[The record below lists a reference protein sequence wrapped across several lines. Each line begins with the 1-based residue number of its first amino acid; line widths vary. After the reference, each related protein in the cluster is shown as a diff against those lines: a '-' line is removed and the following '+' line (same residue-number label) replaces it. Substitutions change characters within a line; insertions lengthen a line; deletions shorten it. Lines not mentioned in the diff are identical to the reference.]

1 MLLRRVKIGTRLAFG
16 FGAIVLVMVLVSV
29 GGMALGTKSRDELG
43 RIVAATGEK
52 QRLAAEMR
60 SLVLEQSATMRN
72 IGLHADLKAMQM
84 DEDRAKRLGQMY
96 DEARARMGKLETS
109 PAEREILDALR
120 QADSELNTPLK
131 QAMAMA
137 TSFRNEDAAQVIM
150 NEIDPIIQKELF
162 ELTRLVDMQKKAS
175 ADAIQAATV
184 MGDRLAATVYVVNG
198 VVFALAFLLAWAIT
212 RSIGRP
218 LAFSVKLAQRVA
230 GGDLSADVR
239 IEGRDEATE
248 LLAALREMN
257 EGLSRIVVQIRS
269 GAEQIAVGAGQVAA
283 GNQQLSSRTE
293 EHASSLEETASTLEE
308 FTTTVRQNAERAG
321 EARDL
326 AAGASRTAEKG
337 GEIVGKVVS
346 TMQEV
351 SSSSKRISDIIGVI
365 DGISFQTNILALNA
379 AVEAA
384 RAGEQGRGFAVV
396 ASEVRSLAQR
406 SAASA
411 KEIRG
416 LIENSVGRIES
427 GARLV
432 EQAGET
438 MGELVGSVRKVAQ
451 IVAEIAAAS
460 HEQSSGIEQ
469 INKAITQ
476 MDTVVQMNASL
487 VEEATAAATSMAHQ
501 ATALARSV
509 AQFQVRGAFEGE
521 AGGEPQLA
529 AAVSTALPHEAAAEP
544 RAAAIAPREPL
555 PQRRAASAP
564 AREPALA
571 DADEWKEF

>member
-1 MLLRRVKIGTRLAFG
+1 MLLRKVKIGSRLAFG
-16 FGAIVLVMVLVSV
+16 FGVIVLVMMVISV
-29 GGMALGTKSRDELG
+29 GGTALGKKSRDELAHV
-43 RIVAATGEK
+43 VASTGQKE
-52 QRLAAEMR
+52 RLAADMR

-72 IGLHADLKAMQM
+72 IGLHSDLKAMQM

-96 DEARARMGKLETS
+96 DEARERMAKLDIS
-109 PAEREILDALR
+109 PAEREILDSLR
-120 QADSELNTPLK
+120 QLDSDLNVPEK

-150 NEIDPIIQKELF
+150 NEIDPVIQKSLF
-162 ELTRLVDMQKKAS
+162 ELTRLVDIQKKAS
-175 ADAIQAATV
+175 AEAVRASTV
-184 MGDRLAATVYVVNG
+184 MGDRLSITVYIVNAIVVG
-198 VVFALAFLLAWAIT
+198 LAVMVAWAIT

-230 GGDLSADVR
+230 GGDLSSDVR
-239 IEGRDEATE
+239 IEGRDEAAE
-248 LLAALREMN
+248 LLSALRDMN
-257 EGLSRIVVQIRS
+257 GGLSRIVLQIRT
-269 GAEQIAVGAGQVAA
+269 GAEQIAVGAGEVAA
-283 GNQQLSSRTE
+283 GNQSLSSRTE

-308 FTTTVRQNAERAG
+308 FTTTVRQNADRAG
-321 EARDL
+321 QASQL
-326 AAGASRTAEKG
+326 AASASVTAENG

-432 EQAGET
+432 EQAGHT
-438 MGELVGSVRKVAQ
+438 MEELVASVRKVAQ
-451 IVAEIAAAS
+451 IMTEIAAAS

-487 VEEATAAATSMAHQ
+487 VEEATAAATSMAVQ
-501 ATALARSV
+501 ASELAHSV
-509 AQFQVRGAFEGE
+509 AQFRVDGE
-521 AGGEPQLA
+521 AAMPGDEGDA
-529 AAVSTALPHEAAAEP
+529 REAP
-544 RAAAIAPREPL
+544 AIAPAPL
-555 PQRRAASAP
+555 
-564 AREPALA
+564 
-571 DADEWKEF
+571 

>member
-1 MLLRRVKIGTRLAFG
+1 MLLRNLKIGSRLVLG
-16 FGAIVLVMVLVSV
+16 FGLIMLVMIAVSIA
-29 GGMALGTKSRDELG
+29 GTALGKKSRDDLS
-43 RIVAATGEK
+43 VAIAQAGQKE
-52 QRLAAEMR
+52 RLAADMK
-60 SLVLEQSATMRN
+60 SLVLEQSTSMRN
-72 IGLHADLKAMQM
+72 IGLHSDLKAMQM
-84 DEDRAKRLGQMY
+84 DEDRARRLGQMY
-96 DEARARMGKLETS
+96 DEARERMARFTLS
-109 PAEREILDALR
+109 PNEREILDSLK
-120 QADSELNTPLK
+120 QLDTDLETPVK

-137 TSFRNEDAAQVIM
+137 TSFRNEDAAQVII
-150 NEIDPIIQKELF
+150 NEIDPVIQKSLF
-162 ELTRLVDMQKKAS
+162 ELGRLVDIQKKAS
-175 ADAIQAATV
+175 AEAIQTATV
-184 MGDRLAATVYVVNG
+184 TGDRLAVSVYIVNAVVL
-198 VVFALAFLLAWAIT
+198 VLAGLIAWAIT
-212 RSIGRP
+212 RSIAHP
-218 LAFSVKLAQRVA
+218 LRESVEVARRVA
-230 GGDLSADVR
+230 GGDLTTEVKSA
-239 IEGRDEATE
+239 GRDEAAQ
-248 LLAALREMN
+248 LLSALRDMN
-257 EGLSRIVVQIRS
+257 QSLSHMVVQIRG

-283 GNQQLSSRTE
+283 GNQSLSSRTE

-321 EARDL
+321 QASQL
-326 AAGASRTAEKG
+326 AATASVTAEKG

-416 LIENSVGRIES
+416 LIENSVGRIEA
-427 GARLV
+427 GAKLV
-432 EQAGET
+432 EQAGRT
-438 MGELVGSVRKVAQ
+438 MDELVGSVRRVAE
-451 IVAEIAAAS
+451 IMTEIAAAS
-460 HEQSSGIEQ
+460 HEQSSGIDQ

-501 ATALARSV
+501 ATELARSV
-509 AQFQVRGAFEGE
+509 AQFQV
-521 AGGEPQLA
+521 LDD
-529 AAVSTALPHEAAAEP
+529 V
-544 RAAAIAPREPL
+544 
-555 PQRRAASAP
+555 ASAP
-564 AREPALA
+564 AAAALPERETARPLPRNEPPKRVAASDAARTPALLGA

>member
-1 MLLRRVKIGTRLAFG
+1 MLLRKVKIGSRLAFG
-16 FGAIVLVMVLVSV
+16 FGVIVLVMIVVSV
-29 GGMALGTKSRDELG
+29 GGTALGKKSRDELA
-43 RIVAATGEK
+43 RVVSVTGMKE
-52 QRLAAEMR
+52 RLAGDMR
-60 SLVLEQSATMRN
+60 SLVLEQSATLRN
-72 IGLHADLKAMQM
+72 IGLHSELKLMQM
-84 DEDRAKRLGQMY
+84 DEDRARRLGKMY
-96 DEARARMGKLETS
+96 DEARERMAKLDIS
-109 PAEREILDALR
+109 PAEREILDGLR
-120 QADSELNTPLK
+120 QLDSDLDTPLK

-137 TSFRNEDAAQVIM
+137 TSFRNDDAAQVIM
-150 NEIDPIIQKELF
+150 NEIDPVIQKELF
-162 ELTRLVDMQKKAS
+162 ELSRLVDIQKKAS
-175 ADAIQAATV
+175 AEAVQSANV
-184 MGDRLAATVYVVNG
+184 MGDRVAATVYIVNA
-198 VVFALAFLLAWAIT
+198 VVFGLAFLLAWAIT

-218 LAFSVKLAQRVA
+218 LEFSVKLAQRVA
-230 GGDLSADVR
+230 AGDLSTDVR
-239 IEGRDEATE
+239 VEGRDEAAQ
-248 LLAALREMN
+248 LLGALRDMN
-257 EGLSRIVVQIRS
+257 DGLSRIVLQIRT

-321 EARDL
+321 QASTL
-326 AAGASRTAEKG
+326 AAGASVTAERG

-416 LIENSVGRIES
+416 LIENSVGRIEA
-427 GARLV
+427 GAKLV
-432 EQAGET
+432 EQAGST
-438 MGELVGSVRKVAQ
+438 MEELVSSVRKVAQ
-451 IVAEIAAAS
+451 IMTEIAAAS

-487 VEEATAAATSMAHQ
+487 VEEATAAATSMANQ
-501 ATALARSV
+501 ATSLARSV
-509 AQFQVRGAFEGE
+509 AQFQVREE
-521 AGGEPQLA
+521 AASREPAPQPA
-529 AAVSTALPHEAAAEP
+529 AAMTPPLARPVETARRVASTAGSAKP
-544 RAAAIAPREPL
+544 AP
-555 PQRRAASAP
+555 
-564 AREPALA
+564 REPALA
-571 DADEWKEF
+571 ATDLDEWKEF

>member
-1 MLLRRVKIGTRLAFG
+1 MLLRKVKIGSRLAFG
-16 FGAIVLVMVLVSV
+16 FGVIVLVMMAISV
-29 GGMALGTKSRDELG
+29 GGTALGKKSRDELA
-43 RIVAATGEK
+43 RVVAMTGEK
-52 QRLAAEMR
+52 ERLAAEMR

-72 IGLHADLKAMQM
+72 IGLHSDLKAMQM

-96 DEARARMGKLETS
+96 DEARVRMAKLSIT
-109 PAEREILDALR
+109 PAEREILEGLGQLDHDL
-120 QADSELNTPLK
+120 ETPVK

-137 TSFRNEDAAQVIM
+137 TSFRNDDAAQVIM
-150 NEIDPIIQKELF
+150 NEIDPVIQKSLF
-162 ELTRLVDMQKKAS
+162 ELSRLVDIQKKAS
-175 ADAIQAATV
+175 AEAIESSNV
-184 MGDRLAATVYVVNG
+184 MGDRLAATVYAVNAIVVG
-198 VVFALAFLLAWAIT
+198 LAVLLAWAIT

-218 LAFSVKLAQRVA
+218 IAFSAKLAQRVA
-230 GGDLSADVR
+230 SGDLSAEVR
-239 IEGRDEATE
+239 VEGRDEAAE
-248 LLAALREMN
+248 LLSALRDMN
-257 EGLSRIVVQIRS
+257 DGLSRIVLQIRT

-283 GNQQLSSRTE
+283 GNQSLSSRTE

-308 FTTTVRQNAERAG
+308 FTTTVRQNADRAG
-321 EARDL
+321 QASQL
-326 AAGASRTAEKG
+326 AASASVTAEKG
-337 GEIVGKVVS
+337 GQIVGKVVS

-416 LIENSVGRIES
+416 LIENSVGRIEA

-432 EQAGET
+432 EQAGHT
-438 MGELVGSVRKVAQ
+438 MEELVASVRTVAQ
-451 IVAEIAAAS
+451 IMTEIAAAS

-487 VEEATAAATSMAHQ
+487 VEEATAAATSMANQ

-509 AQFQVRGAFEGE
+509 AQFRVRDE
-521 AGGEPQLA
+521 AIA
-529 AAVSTALPHEAAAEP
+529 AAALEASSAMTPAQRALGTSQAAPIP
-544 RAAAIAPREPL
+544 RASDKRMPL
-555 PQRRAASAP
+555 PAAT
-564 AREPALA
+564 REPALA
-571 DADEWKEF
+571 AAEAEEWKEF